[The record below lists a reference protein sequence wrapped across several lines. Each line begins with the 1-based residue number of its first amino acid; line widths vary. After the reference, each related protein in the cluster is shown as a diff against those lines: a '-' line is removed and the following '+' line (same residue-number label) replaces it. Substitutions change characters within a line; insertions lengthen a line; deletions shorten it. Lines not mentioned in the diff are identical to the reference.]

1 MCITPGPWRVD
12 GHAEDLMPRE
22 IVKDFPTKGECGL
35 VCELTHSLFRENQR
49 DNARLIAAAPDL
61 LTACKGALAAL
72 SQSKTFPADVEYA
85 IWCLSHAIAK
95 AEGR

>member
-1 MCITPGPWRVD
+1 MHTKGPWTFSEAQGMHHVILSETHLERI
-12 GHAEDLMPRE
+12 AETSSL
-22 IVKDFPTKGECGL
+22 GL
-35 VCELTHSLFRENQR
+35 DADTEES
-49 DNARLIAAAPDL
+49 NARLIAAAPDL
-61 LTACKGALAAL
+61 LAACKGALAAL